1 MKYFF
6 AILFTFSSLF
16 SYSQLPDGS
25 IAPNFITTDVNG
37 NEHELYNYLDM
48 GYTVILQIS
57 ASWSGP
63 DWNYSSNGVLQ
74 EVWENHGP
82 AGQPGVSP
90 NTTDDVMILWFEGD
104 AGTAESELENS
115 DFGNWLIYIGNKKV
129 NSKWNV
135 HNEVQYRNYDAI
147 GDLEQLLLRTGV
159 GYNLSENN
167 HNLLLGYGYILSQN
181 YSAVTEDKLDV
192 NEHRIF
198 QQFTSKQKI
207 GNVSLSHR
215 YRFEQRFVESD
226 FKMRLR
232 YFLAFKVPILK
243 TETSPT
249 KLYLSA
255 YNEVFLNTES
265 DMFDRNRVYGGL
277 GYQLNNNVR
286 IEAGY
291 MNQLFEHSSRDQFNL
306 ITFVNF

>member
-1 MKYFF
+1 MV
-6 AILFTFSSLF
+6 ALTCVLM
-16 SYSQLPDGS
+16 LP
-25 IAPNFITTDVNG
+25 
-37 NEHELYNYLDM
+37 
-48 GYTVILQIS
+48 
-57 ASWSGP
+57 
-63 DWNYSSNGVLQ
+63 YSSAAQ
-74 EVWENHGP
+74 
-82 AGQPGVSP
+82 
-90 NTTDDVMILWFEGD
+90 
-104 AGTAESELENS
+104 NS

-129 NSKWNV
+129 DSKWNI

-181 YSAVTEDKLDV
+181 YSADTEDKLDV

-243 TETSPT
+243 SETSPT

-265 DMFDRNRVYGGL
+265 EVFDRNRVYGGL

-306 ITFVNF
+306 ITFINF

>member
-1 MKYFF
+1 MV
-6 AILFTFSSLF
+6 ALTCVLM
-16 SYSQLPDGS
+16 LP
-25 IAPNFITTDVNG
+25 
-37 NEHELYNYLDM
+37 
-48 GYTVILQIS
+48 
-57 ASWSGP
+57 
-63 DWNYSSNGVLQ
+63 YSSAAQ
-74 EVWENHGP
+74 
-82 AGQPGVSP
+82 
-90 NTTDDVMILWFEGD
+90 
-104 AGTAESELENS
+104 NS

-129 NSKWNV
+129 DSKWNI

-181 YSAVTEDKLDV
+181 YSADTEDKFDV

-265 DMFDRNRVYGGL
+265 DVFDRNRVYGGL

-306 ITFVNF
+306 ITFINF